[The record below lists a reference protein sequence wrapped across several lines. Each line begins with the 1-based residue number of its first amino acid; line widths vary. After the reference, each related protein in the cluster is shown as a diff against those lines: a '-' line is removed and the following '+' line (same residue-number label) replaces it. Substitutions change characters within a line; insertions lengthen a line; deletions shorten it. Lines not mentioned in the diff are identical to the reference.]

1 MFSDD
6 KHMHFAPMISE
17 NQQLVT
23 NEPVEF
29 EKFPV
34 EVQDCKKITDHFREI
49 YKIYPNLIKENQRM
63 STWNRLDLQ
72 TQGS

>member
-6 KHMHFAPMISE
+6 KHMHFAPMIRE